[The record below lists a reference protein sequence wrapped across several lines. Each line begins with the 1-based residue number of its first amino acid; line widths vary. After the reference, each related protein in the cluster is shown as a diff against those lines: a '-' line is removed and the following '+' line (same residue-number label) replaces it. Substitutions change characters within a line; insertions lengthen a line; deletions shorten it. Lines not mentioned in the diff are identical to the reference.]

1 VTRIPLARIRRELPI
16 RTPIAVAAALALAA
30 AVVAIG
36 SSPVRAASTT
46 SCPSADRHNL
56 VSARPGASKELV
68 PSGARRLLLCRYSG
82 LWTGSGPRRPAFVLL
97 AHAQLTARAQVTRFA
112 SALDALKRP
121 SGVYSCPAAS
131 GEAIV
136 LYFGYAGGPDDVVT
150 VQTDGCWNA
159 TNGRITGNAETTAG
173 LALVRSLEAL
183 TPLPGG

>member
-1 VTRIPLARIRRELPI
+1 LPILRIPVAILRIPVALAA
-16 RTPIAVAAALALAA
+16 TLALAA
-30 AVVAIG
+30 AVVAI
-36 SSPVRAASTT
+36 SSSAVRAATPA

-56 VSARPGASKELV
+56 VSARPGASSELV

-82 LWTGSGPRRPAFVLL
+82 LPTGSGPQRPAFVLL
-97 AHAQLTARAQVTRFA
+97 AHAQLSARAQVTRFA
-112 SALDALKRP
+112 NELDELKRP

-136 LYFGYAGGPDDVVT
+136 LYFGYARGPDDIVT

-159 TNGRITGNAETTAG
+159 TNGRITGTAETTAG